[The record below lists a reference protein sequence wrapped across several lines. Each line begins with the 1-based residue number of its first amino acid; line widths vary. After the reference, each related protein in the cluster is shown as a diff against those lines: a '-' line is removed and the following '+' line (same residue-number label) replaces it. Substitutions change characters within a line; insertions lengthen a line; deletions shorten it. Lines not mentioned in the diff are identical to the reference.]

1 MKEKDQIG
9 HFDDDMDK
17 LISRYTDEFD
27 LSLASMIGVLM
38 CKVYELITN
47 SDNDEE
53 DEEEE

>member
-38 CKVYELITN
+38 CKVYELIAN

-53 DEEEE
+53 NEEEE